1 MKLKKIASLMLA
13 GIMAVSMLAACGEGT
28 GNNNGGASSS
38 EQTGTSN
45 AATVLQANLSGDA
58 RRIVKTAAAN
68 SNLDAALKNAVDTY
82 FNYSD
87 LSYSFSFDEVLFL
100 KNDLRCD
107 TNNKIN
113 KAVVDA
119 MSAKDSV
126 ELLIDT
132 NDKTTVAVEVY
143 AVNASVSDTEALEM
157 LAAKISPYLAKRPE
171 KSDDVDGSNYD
182 YSYTIS
188 ASIETREFDTV
199 GTVKYG
205 VKYIA
210 VAVTQNVTRV

>member
-13 GIMAVSMLAACGEGT
+13 GIMAVSMLAGCKSASDNG
-28 GNNNGGASSS
+28 NGGASSS

-45 AATVLQANLSGDA
+45 AATVLQDNLSGDA

-87 LSYSFSFDEVLFL
+87 LSYSISFDDVLFL
-100 KNDLRCD
+100 KNDVCD

-126 ELLIDT
+126 ELLVNT

-157 LAAKISPYLAKRPE
+157 LAAKISPYLANRPE

>member
-38 EQTGTSN
+38 EQTGSSS
-45 AATVLQANLSGDA
+45 AATVLQDKLSGDA

-87 LSYSFSFDEVLFL
+87 LYYSIAFDDVLFL
-100 KNDLRCD
+100 KNDVCD

-119 MSAKDSV
+119 MNAKDSV
-126 ELLIDT
+126 EKLVDT

-157 LAAKISPYLAKRPE
+157 LAAKISSYLASRPE
-171 KSDDVDGSNYD
+171 KSADVGGSNYD

>member
-13 GIMAVSMLAACGEGT
+13 GIMAVSMLAGCKSADNG
-28 GNNNGGASSS
+28 NGGASSS

-45 AATVLQANLSGDA
+45 AATVLQDNLSGDA

-87 LSYSFSFDEVLFL
+87 LSYSFKFDDVLFL
-100 KNDLRCD
+100 KNDLCD

-126 ELLIDT
+126 ELLDST

-157 LAAKISPYLAKRPE
+157 LAAKISPYLESRPE

>member
-38 EQTGTSN
+38 EQTGSSS
-45 AATVLQANLSGDA
+45 AATVLQDKLSGDA

-87 LSYSFSFDEVLFL
+87 LYYSIYFDDVVFL
-100 KNDLRCD
+100 KNDVCD

-119 MSAKDSV
+119 MNAKDSV
-126 ELLIDT
+126 EKLVDT

-157 LAAKISPYLAKRPE
+157 LAAKISPYLESRPV
-171 KSDDVDGSNYD
+171 KSEDVDGSNYD

>member
-13 GIMAVSMLAACGEGT
+13 GIMAVSMLAGCKTASDNG
-28 GNNNGGASSS
+28 NGGASSS

-45 AATVLQANLSGDA
+45 AATVLQDNLSGNA
-58 RRIVKTAAAN
+58 RRIVKNAAAN
-68 SNLDAALKNAVDTY
+68 NNLDAALKNAVDTY

-87 LSYSFSFDEVLFL
+87 LSYSLSFDDVLFL
-100 KNDLRCD
+100 KNDLRD

-126 ELLIDT
+126 ELLVDT

-157 LAAKISPYLAKRPE
+157 LAAKISPYLESRPV
-171 KSDDVDGSNYD
+171 KSDDIDGSNYD